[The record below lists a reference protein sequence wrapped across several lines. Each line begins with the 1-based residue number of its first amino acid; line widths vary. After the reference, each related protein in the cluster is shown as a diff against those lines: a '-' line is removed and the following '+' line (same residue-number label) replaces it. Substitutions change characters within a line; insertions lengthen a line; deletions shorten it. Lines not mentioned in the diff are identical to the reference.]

1 MDTLVTHQTRDHTDI
16 EIAIFR
22 EDQLA
27 LQRIL
32 KGWRL
37 ELSTKEGRRIW
48 QPGEWLQLP
57 LHEIHTYDS
66 DNDGVEFL
74 LNEKSDSEWVFRRNK
89 AVKRE
94 ISALTMYTQDG
105 IPFFGPEIV
114 LLYKAGQGRD
124 ALSPFSEGRWNRVAE
139 PVPTAGG
146 ISGSAKGST
155 SNSLSTEGASRRWP
169 GKSNPRISSSSRT
182 GYPIQNGLSRCGK
195 RPVLKATAVRHR
207 G

>member
-1 MDTLVTHQTRDHTDI
+1 MTAKILPLRANKAFALLEQFDKPWFVAGGWALDLFLGRQTRDHTDI

-114 LLYKAGQGRD
+114 LLYKAGEGRD
-124 ALSPFSEGRWNRVAE
+124 RDELDMTVARDQ
-139 PVPTAGG
+139 
-146 ISGSAKGST
+146 
-155 SNSLSTEGASRRWP
+155 LDDSRRDWLCQALTVHLP
-169 GKSNPRISSSSRT
+169 DHPWTSQLSLNPA
-182 GYPIQNGLSRCGK
+182 K
-195 RPVLKATAVRHR
+195 KRHR
-207 G
+207 